1 MHDKRPVISP
11 LPPSRQKR
19 LPRGQCQPSAGEI
32 GPKMPQILYS
42 SASPFAAKAR
52 MIATHIGFAY
62 EAVAVKTDEM
72 PANLL
77 AANPLGKI
85 PALVTDAGQGVFDS
99 KVITQYLNRVSGGKV
114 LPKNAEKRLEAEML
128 ESLADG
134 IADCAVACIYE
145 KRLRPEDKY
154 YQPWVDKQWGKV
166 LRGLDL
172 LESSGPK
179 LPAKIHGGHIALAAC
194 LGYLTLRFPDWSKG
208 RPKLKN
214 WQKKFSSKHADIA
227 ALLPQ

>member
-1 MHDKRPVISP
+1 
-11 LPPSRQKR
+11 
-19 LPRGQCQPSAGEI
+19 
-32 GPKMPQILYS
+32 MPQILYS
-42 SASPFAAKAR
+42 SASPFASKAR
-52 MIATHIGFAY
+52 MIAALAGCSF

-72 PANLL
+72 PANLI

-85 PALVTDAGQGVFDS
+85 PALITDEGKGIFDS
-99 KVITQYLNRVSGGKV
+99 KVITQYLNRVSGGRV

-134 IADCAVACIYE
+134 IADCAVSCIYE

-166 LRGLDL
+166 TRGLDH
-172 LESSGPK
+172 LEKSGPK
-179 LPAKIHGGHIALAAC
+179 LPVRIHAGHIALAAC

-208 RPKLKN
+208 RPKLRN
-214 WQKKFSSKHADIA
+214 WQKKFSSKHPQLS